1 MLQTVYSSIINSCHC
16 SRRKTFF
23 FCILFSALQ
32 KMRWHKIKSF
42 LSVARSVYSKRLV
55 MFRIV
60 CFLLC
65 FWCKDYFVHKCHFVL
80 AAELGPAPTRHCK
93 QVWSQSPFFP
103 SEMYTLRLLPFD
115 LDSGYGMQLML
126 NWCRAME
133 KKGQSKE
140 GLLFLKSNNKKYEKV
155 CWWWHVETQQLREI
169 YTQRREKASPKLS
182 YSYKLTSRGIPI

>member
-1 MLQTVYSSIINSCHC
+1 
-16 SRRKTFF
+16 
-23 FCILFSALQ
+23 
-32 KMRWHKIKSF
+32 MRWHKIKSF

-140 GLLFLKSNNKKYEKV
+140 GLLFFWKAIIKNMKKCVDDDMSKHNSWEK
-155 CWWWHVETQQLREI
+155 
-169 YTQRREKASPKLS
+169 YTHRDERKQALNYRTA
-182 YSYKLTSRGIPI
+182 IN